1 MHEYS
6 ARLTVVPVGQVY
18 IAVQFQEILE
28 CILSFLSHFRAL
40 VPPHHHCPGPSE
52 LILNKILNFNFKVLT
67 TTLTSFPNLTR
78 LVSPY
83 HRHATACVHDVQ
95 QFVCAICGSR
105 FGRTG
110 PGFKAALELKD
121 RRCPFCDFE
130 WARPDKIKHHIP
142 MHLPD
147 RFTAEVMAISQDLH
161 GKNVVAFLDDLDH
174 DSRSL
179 VWR

>member
-1 MHEYS
+1 M
-6 ARLTVVPVGQVY
+6 
-18 IAVQFQEILE
+18 
-28 CILSFLSHFRAL
+28 SFLSHFR
-40 VPPHHHCPGPSE
+40 PPIGPSSSPSSRPIRAYSQLQLLSSHHHPHVFPE
-52 LILNKILNFNFKVLT
+52 LNSIGEFCE
-67 TTLTSFPNLTR
+67 SR
-78 LVSPY
+78 SA
-83 HRHATACVHDVQ
+83 RHSMQ
-95 QFVCAICGSR
+95 PFVCAICGNR

-142 MHLPD
+142 MHHPD
-147 RFTAEVMAISQDLH
+147 RSTAEVMAISQDLH

-174 DSRSL
+174 DSRPL